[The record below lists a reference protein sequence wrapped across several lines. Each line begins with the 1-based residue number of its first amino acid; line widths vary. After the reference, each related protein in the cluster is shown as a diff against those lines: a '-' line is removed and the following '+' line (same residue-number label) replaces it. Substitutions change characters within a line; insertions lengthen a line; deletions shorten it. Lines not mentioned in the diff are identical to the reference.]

1 MGLYGITVYEI
12 HYSIMFA
19 CIVSSS
25 CVLQFLG
32 KTVLIKIP
40 ILVIDKKIRIITII
54 ITIRNG
60 FGGLL
65 FGGEGKCVLN
75 KREWMN

>member
-1 MGLYGITVYEI
+1 
-12 HYSIMFA
+12 MFA

-25 CVLQFLG
+25 CVPQLVG
-32 KTVLIKIP
+32 KTVLIKIT
-40 ILVIDKKIRIITII
+40 ILVIDRKIRIITII
-54 ITIRNG
+54 IKMRNG

-65 FGGEGKCVLN
+65 FGGGEGKCVLN